1 MWIMKA
7 QKRME
12 NNLVSIMMP
21 FYNEALCLSRAIEGI
36 VQQTHEEWELLL
48 LNDGSTDSS
57 QAIAEGWEKA
67 DERITVF
74 VSEKNRGQ
82 VATINWGMSLASGEL
97 LAFCDADDRWLP
109 NKLEKQLAAMRKYG
123 LQVVCGRSQ
132 YCVWDS
138 AYVSSP
144 TPSYGQITY
153 NDMLG
158 GNRIGFSTLLIH
170 RKIIHMS
177 EFTVMK
183 NGLIHHDFVFLL
195 QLYQKNPGLLV
206 MEIPEVVCMIGLR
219 VGLSANK
226 FRAIQSQWWILRN
239 VAGLSFV
246 LTIKKMYQYMK
257 FVLLKRGLKTMWQM
271 LQA

>member
-1 MWIMKA
+1 
-7 QKRME
+7 
-12 NNLVSIMMP
+12 
-21 FYNEALCLSRAIEGI
+21 
-36 VQQTHEEWELLL
+36 
-48 LNDGSTDSS
+48 
-57 QAIAEGWEKA
+57 
-67 DERITVF
+67 
-74 VSEKNRGQ
+74 
-82 VATINWGMSLASGEL
+82 
-97 LAFCDADDRWLP
+97 
-109 NKLEKQLAAMRKYG
+109 
-123 LQVVCGRSQ
+123 
-132 YCVWDS
+132 
-138 AYVSSP
+138 
-144 TPSYGQITY
+144 
-153 NDMLG
+153 MLG

-170 RKIIHMS
+170 KENIHMI

-195 QLYQKNPGLLV
+195 QLYQQNPGLLV
-206 MEIPEVVCMIGLR
+206 MEIPDVVCMIGLR